1 MTTEYYDCCI
11 CQAQH
16 EKGDEL
22 YKAHMYRQSK
32 HGVKVRSVPMSTDKQ
47 MHTQEVTTFEVVSVL
62 GPYAGMESYSIAA
75 FMGTEQEPY
84 AFVAEKIKSKAVA
97 NLFASAPILQHQRDT
112 LLESLKEMRD
122 VCAALMRVVHWTGTH
137 DVMENEF
144 MDCKIKEGFGV
155 RAQAAIQSAG
165 GNHE

>member
-1 MTTEYYDCCI
+1 MT
-11 CQAQH
+11 
-16 EKGDEL
+16 
-22 YKAHMYRQSK
+22 
-32 HGVKVRSVPMSTDKQ
+32 TDKQ

-112 LLESLKEMRD
+112 LLEALKVAKESIEEATRLS
-122 VCAALMRVVHWTGTH
+122 ALYNGHEYSFSSAMQ
-137 DVMENEF
+137 
-144 MDCKIKEGFGV
+144 KIC
-155 RAQAAIQSAG
+155 AAIQSAG